1 MFEPGIAVYV
11 HADTRV
17 AAWRNSGDVCVP
29 AWKSS
34 LGSRGYSCGSLEKQR
49 GNSCSSLVKQRRNL
63 CSSLESSHFHE
74 ETRVVA
80 WIIIGDV
87 CVRAWKSSL
96 CSRVNSRGSLEK

>member
-49 GNSCSSLVKQRRNL
+49 GNL
-63 CSSLESSHFHE
+63 C
-74 ETRVVA
+74 
-80 WIIIGDV
+80 
-87 CVRAWKSSL
+87 
-96 CSRVNSRGSLEK
+96 